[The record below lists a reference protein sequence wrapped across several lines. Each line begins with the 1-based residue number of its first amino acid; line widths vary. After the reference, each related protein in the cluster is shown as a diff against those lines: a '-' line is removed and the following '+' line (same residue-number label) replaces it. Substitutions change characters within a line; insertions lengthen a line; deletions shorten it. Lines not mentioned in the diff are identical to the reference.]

1 MKEMTL
7 GLRCIERDR
16 WDGAIDAVRRGVECV
31 ALARLNLSCVPD
43 IARLIS
49 LSSRSQEREHRGAER
64 RPTDL
69 LNLFRLFTD
78 ALPPSLGYF
87 WHIDSLHFDSN
98 FTIEGNTNDCECV
111 TI

>member
-1 MKEMTL
+1 ML
-7 GLRCIERDR
+7 C
-16 WDGAIDAVRRGVECV
+16 GAEWSAQPLLDSICHVFLTSPASYPSPPILKRASV
-31 ALARLNLSCVPD
+31 AGRNS
-43 IARLIS
+43 
-49 LSSRSQEREHRGAER
+49 ER

-78 ALPPSLGYF
+78 ALPPFPGYF